1 MKFVPVLEQ
10 TYAHLNP
17 SHPALA
23 GGLLGGCSSLGVSL
37 IDVAIFRYL
46 LFALTKARHN
56 RRSPW
61 YQRSLIREPLRKISV
76 ILSDDI
82 QRSFLGQLTMVLR
95 K

>member
-1 MKFVPVLEQ
+1 MQLVGPPASAFVA
-10 TYAHLNP
+10 YR
-17 SHPALA
+17 
-23 GGLLGGCSSLGVSL
+23 VSNSTR
-37 IDVAIFRYL
+37 IAIFRYL
-46 LFALTKARHN
+46 LFALTKALHN

-82 QRSFLGQLTMVLR
+82 QRSFLGQLTMVLS

>member
-1 MKFVPVLEQ
+1 M
-10 TYAHLNP
+10 
-17 SHPALA
+17 
-23 GGLLGGCSSLGVSL
+23 SL
-37 IDVAIFRYL
+37 IDVASFRYL
-46 LFALTKARHN
+46 LFALTKALHN

-82 QRSFLGQLTMVLR
+82 QRSFRGQLTMVLG

>member
-1 MKFVPVLEQ
+1 
-10 TYAHLNP
+10 
-17 SHPALA
+17 
-23 GGLLGGCSSLGVSL
+23 
-37 IDVAIFRYL
+37 L
-46 LFALTKARHN
+46 LFALTKALHN